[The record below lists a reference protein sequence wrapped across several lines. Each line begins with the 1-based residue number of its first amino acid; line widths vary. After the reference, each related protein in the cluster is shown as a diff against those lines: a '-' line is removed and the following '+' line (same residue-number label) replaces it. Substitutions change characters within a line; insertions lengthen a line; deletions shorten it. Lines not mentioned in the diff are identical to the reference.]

1 MLTASFANNLPISG
15 PSKFKDALSTSINL
29 QPGTYHLRFIVDGDM
44 VLSKHLPTAV
54 DFTNSLVNYIEVSQ
68 KETPSTAGPQALI
81 PPELHPTPSQP
92 FDLRATSHSE
102 PQIPEGIHPPLTL
115 PPTPQLGPL
124 RGSPPQSITPD
135 ATMRKLPKLP
145 QESKKRY
152 TTVVPPFLQDSD
164 AAEHSEEYRRATALT
179 DRLPSPPSLPM
190 FLNKS
195 VLNGVT
201 PMKDDASVL
210 LLPNHT
216 VLNHLATSSI
226 KNGVIAT
233 SATTR
238 YKQKVRVLYSVHC
251 YHF

>member
-1 MLTASFANNLPISG
+1 
-15 PSKFKDALSTSINL
+15 
-29 QPGTYHLRFIVDGDM
+29 VDGEM

-54 DFTNSLVNYIEVSQ
+54 DFTNSLVNYIEVVAQ
-68 KETPSTAGPQALI
+68 PSSAGPQALI
-81 PPELHPTPSQP
+81 PSELQSTIPQP
-92 FDLRATSHSE
+92 IAPIKDTGP
-102 PQIPEGIHPPLTL
+102 PQGYHPPLTL
-115 PPTPQLGPL
+115 PPTPHIGPV
-124 RGSPPQSITPD
+124 RGSPPPGHAPDTSI
-135 ATMRKLPKLP
+135 RKLPKP
-145 QESKKRY
+145 PPEFKRRY
-152 TTVVPPFLQDSD
+152 TNIIPQFLQDIDGPEQST
-164 AAEHSEEYRRATALT
+164 EYRRASALT

-210 LLPNHT
+210 ILPNHT

-238 YKQKVRVLYSVHC
+238 YKDKVSLNIYYEMEQS
-251 YHF
+251 

>member
-1 MLTASFANNLPISG
+1 
-15 PSKFKDALSTSINL
+15 
-29 QPGTYHLRFIVDGDM
+29 M
-44 VLSKHLPTAV
+44 VLSKYLPTAV
-54 DFTNSLVNYIEVSQ
+54 DFTNSLVNYIEVTQ
-68 KETPSTAGPQALI
+68 KETPSTTGPQALI
-81 PPELHPTPSQP
+81 PPELHTTLSQP
-92 FDLRATSHSE
+92 YELQPTTRQE

-115 PPTPQLGPL
+115 PPTPQLGPM
-124 RGSPPQSITPD
+124 RGSPPPSITPD
-135 ATMRKLPKLP
+135 TTVRKLPKPP
-145 QESKKRY
+145 QEYKKKY
-152 TTVVPPFLQDSD
+152 TKVIPQFLQDSD
-164 AAEHSEEYRRATALT
+164 AAENSEEYRRATALT

-210 LLPNHT
+210 ILPNHT

-238 YKQKVRVLYSVHC
+238 YKKKVLVIC
-251 YHF
+251 